1 VFAIRAVGVGL
12 LFVAAFV
19 LMPAYGSAGIAA
31 AVATGS
37 VAVAILL
44 GFAAARMT
52 RTPDE
57 AQPA

>member
-1 VFAIRAVGVGL
+1 M
-12 LFVAAFV
+12 FVAAFA

-31 AVATGS
+31 AVAAGS

-52 RTPDE
+52 RTPDQ
-57 AQPA
+57 A